1 MSVPRPAVSPEAFR
15 RLVGRWA
22 TGVSVVTGRDAEGD
36 VGLTVN
42 ALLSVAL
49 SPPLLLVSLSRDADS
64 TPVVDRTG
72 AFGVSVL
79 TAEQRS
85 LSERFAQPASAAEK
99 FDGVAGHRG
108 PGGLF
113 LLDDSL
119 AAFEC
124 RVTER
129 YPVADHILFIGEV
142 VHAEPG
148 SDAAPLVFYRS
159 RYAEAAGTDR
169 LTLPA
174 PGAGPR
180 HPY

>member
-1 MSVPRPAVSPEAFR
+1 MTDPGPAVAPDDFR
-15 RLVGRWA
+15 RLLGRWA
-22 TGVSVVTGRDAEGD
+22 TGVSVVTARDAAGD

-49 SPPLLLVSLSRDADS
+49 APPLLLVSLSREADS
-64 TPVVDRTG
+64 TPVVERTG
-72 AFGVSVL
+72 VFAVSVL
-79 TAEQRS
+79 AAEQRS
-85 LSERFAQPASAAEK
+85 LSERFARPAPAAEK

-113 LLDDSL
+113 LLDGSL

-129 YPVADHILFIGEV
+129 FPIADHVLFIGEV
-142 VHAEPG
+142 RHAEPG
-148 SDAAPLVFYRS
+148 ADAPPLVFYRS
-159 RYAEAAGTDR
+159 RYAEPAGTDR

-174 PGAGPR
+174 PRA
-180 HPY
+180 

>member
-1 MSVPRPAVSPEAFR
+1 MTAALPPIAPDDFR

-22 TGVSVVTGRDAEGD
+22 TGVSVVTGHDDEGD

-49 SPPLLLVSLSRDADS
+49 HPPLLLVSLSTDADS
-64 TPVVDRTG
+64 TPVIARTG

-79 TAEQRS
+79 AASQRA
-85 LSERFAQPASAAEK
+85 LSERFARPVPAREK
-99 FDGVAGHRG
+99 FATVAGHRG
-108 PGGLF
+108 VGGLL
-113 LLDDSL
+113 LLDGSL

-124 RVTER
+124 RVVDR
-129 YPVADHILFIGEV
+129 HPVADHVLFIGEV

-148 SDAAPLVFYRS
+148 ANGPPLVFYRS
-159 RYAEAAGTDR
+159 RYAEAAGSDR

-174 PGAGPR
+174 PPG
-180 HPY
+180 